1 MAMTTRGPMGALRS
15 VLRPL
20 GARAARAY
28 VAGPSLADALEAGRR
43 AASRGFAMAL
53 GYWDGG
59 EPPRQVADT
68 YARALDGMTAAGLE
82 GYLSIKAP
90 ALRFSR
96 ELLGEILA
104 RGGRRGARV
113 HFDALR
119 PETAGPTFALMA
131 SAAPGHPV
139 ALGCTL
145 PARWHRS
152 AADAEEALALGLSVR
167 LVKGEEPGVDGRD
180 VDPRRGMLALV
191 DRLAG
196 RARHV
201 AVATHD
207 APLAGWR
214 CPGCAPPGRRVR
226 WSSCSGCRSGG
237 RSARRA
243 TWESA
248 CGSTFLTDMPACPTG
263 SRRREHIPRCCGGRH
278 ETYCG
283 TGSGPSGPC
292 GSSPRRPS
300 RVCAS

>member
-1 MAMTTRGPMGALRS
+1 MAMATGGPMGALRS
-15 VLRPL
+15 VWRPL
-20 GARAARAY
+20 GERAARAY
-28 VAGPSLADALEAGRR
+28 VAGPLLGDALEAGRR

-59 EPPRQVADT
+59 EPPRQVAAT

-90 ALRFSR
+90 ALQFSR

-119 PETAGPTFALMA
+119 PETADSTFALMA
-131 SAAPGHPV
+131 WAAPGHPA

-145 PARWHRS
+145 PTRWHRS

-191 DRLAG
+191 NRLAG

-207 APLAGWR
+207 AALAEVALARLRAAGTPCEMELLLGLPLRRPVRAARDVGV
-214 CPGCAPPGRRVR
+214 RVR
-226 WSSCSGCRSGG
+226 LYVPFGQTRLPYRLSQAGAHPSVLWWVVRDLLQDGIRSLRPVRTLAKEASCV
-237 RSARRA
+237 RA
-243 TWESA
+243 S
-248 CGSTFLTDMPACPTG
+248 
-263 SRRREHIPRCCGGRH
+263 
-278 ETYCG
+278 
-283 TGSGPSGPC
+283 
-292 GSSPRRPS
+292 
-300 RVCAS
+300 